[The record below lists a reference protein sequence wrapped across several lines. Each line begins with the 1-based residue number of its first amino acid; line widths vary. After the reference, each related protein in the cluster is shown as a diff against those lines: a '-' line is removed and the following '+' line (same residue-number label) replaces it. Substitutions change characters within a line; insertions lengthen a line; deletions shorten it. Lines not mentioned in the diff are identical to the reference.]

1 MMYLNGANPNNMP
14 AQTETPIV
22 NHKTDQ
28 SIDTRLPNGR
38 VDPASRTRNGTA
50 IQAIN
55 KPSAA
60 LESDNR
66 TLSVK
71 SWRKTRNR
79 LAPMARRTANSCW
92 RPAEL
97 ANSKLATL
105 VQAISNTN
113 ATAPMSTNRAGR
125 ALSTI

>member
-1 MMYLNGANPNNMP
+1 MTYLRGANPNNMP
-14 AQTETPIV
+14 AHTDTAMV
-22 NHKTDQ
+22 NSRTDQ
-28 SIDTRLPNGR
+28 SIDTRLPKGS
-38 VDPASRTRNGTA
+38 VDPASRIINGTA
-50 IQAIN
+50 IQAN
-55 KPSAA
+55 NNPSTA

-97 ANSKLATL
+97 ANSKLATF
-105 VQAISNTN
+105 VQAI
-113 ATAPMSTNRAGR
+113 
-125 ALSTI
+125 